1 MFKKLSLILAAAT
14 LCANM
19 GIAAPVSAQT
29 ATEETV
35 LVESNFQNCNLGA
48 YTAANQLD
56 GETDLRNGVVMVD
69 DSDLSTGYTI
79 KNGDSYESISEADI
93 VNDGEEKV
101 LRLNTFLK
109 DSYAWGNNSF
119 PLVKSIGKIPDS
131 GKVKIDIEVKMSA
144 RVSFWMF
151 HSVPTD
157 VNWRIWRL
165 EDGGGSESTV
175 KVLYNTPTNKKAVCN
190 EYNLYTVI
198 MDTTTG
204 DMDFYLEDEFLCT
217 AKGKL
222 PAEGRELFFGH
233 MTHTADVYKPIVTYN
248 DQDNTKIESVTNPQ
262 YVYVKSLKMTT
273 YTDTAIESVTPANDS
288 TVVEPEEVVF
298 TFNNEIKSVEKA
310 EVYDDSNSE
319 PVDVTESLIIE
330 GKTVRVPYAYAIKKN
345 YKVTLTG
352 VSDGMTSTNAA
363 TSFATEWNFS
373 NLAGS
378 PVNTLPEDVNRYFI
392 NEDFTNSDD
401 TNIIVEANRNDGWYV
416 GGKGDGVS
424 IVTLDDGNKVL
435 QIQGGDVETLFQIQY
450 NKNLNLL
457 DNTTTISFDV
467 YIEAGTRSFATY
479 REVNGVKYLETNCF
493 KGGWAGKVMT
503 DGQWHKV
510 AITLSDT
517 AGTTLYIDGARIINT
532 PKADGVQGLSATGYF
547 RFVVV
552 QGKVQI
558 DNFKLY
564 LDKNKTELTAVT
576 PAYDATDVSVSDAIE
591 FTYNSE
597 IGDLS
602 GAKLILKPNDT
613 NEATVLTDGNGM
625 TVNSNGNK
633 VKITL
638 ADALEENTGYA
649 LEFSGIKNRAGSIV
663 DAIKTKF
670 STVYDSSWEVKEF
683 ESTVQSASSKKYS
696 IKVKNETDAAGACMA
711 VAVYD
716 ENGYL
721 EDVVFSD
728 PAESS
733 DGWVELDATV
743 NYTDG
748 NTSKIF
754 IWDSVGDMNLI
765 SGIIT
770 D

>member
-35 LVESNFQNCNLGA
+35 LVESNFQNCNLGT

-109 DSYAWGNNSF
+109 DSYTWGSDSF
-119 PLVKSIGKIPDS
+119 PLVKSIGKIPNS

-157 VNWRIWRL
+157 VTWRIWRL

-175 KVLYNTPTNKKAVCN
+175 KVLYNTPTNKKAVCDK
-190 EYNLYTVI
+190 YNTYTVI
-198 MDTTTG
+198 MNTTTG

-457 DNTTTISFDV
+457 DNTTTISFDA
-467 YIEAGTRSFATY
+467 YIEKDTRSFATY

-547 RFVVV
+547 RFAVV

-564 LDKNKTELTAVT
+564 LDKSETVLTDVA
-576 PAYDATDVSVSDAIE
+576 PAYDAADVNVSEPLA
-591 FTYNSE
+591 FTYNE
-597 IGDLS
+597 LIGDVS
-602 GAKLILKPNDT
+602 GAKLILKPADT
-613 NEATVLTDGNGM
+613 NEETVLTTGNGM
-625 TVNSNGNK
+625 SVTV
-633 VKITL
+633 
-638 ADALEENTGYA
+638 ENTTVKVVLDNALNANLGYA
-649 LEFSGIKNRAGSIV
+649 VELSGLKDVLGAEIGEVR
-663 DAIKTKF
+663 TKF
-670 STVYDSSWEVKEF
+670 STAAEWTMTDVVVADTAPNVKNYSFKLKHQGDAENAQLIVATYNSDGSLSKVARSDVKSVGADWTDF
-683 ESTVQSASSKKYS
+683 SANAEYSASKSTK
-696 IKVKNETDAAGACMA
+696 
-711 VAVYD
+711 
-716 ENGYL
+716 L
-721 EDVVFSD
+721 
-728 PAESS
+728 
-733 DGWVELDATV
+733 
-743 NYTDG
+743 
-748 NTSKIF
+748 F
-754 IWDSVGDMNLI
+754 IWNSVNGMTPIFNAILK
-765 SGIIT
+765 
-770 D
+770 